1 MGNARLCGALGRIG
15 LGWFL
20 IVGLGGCEVKTPLQQ
35 AGVSLTV
42 PGSWQPAPPQ
52 RWNVPGTPLAAWS
65 GPDGAS
71 LIIYQ
76 TLPDPGGTATTIA
89 EGLANR
95 LANLPELTVRARR
108 TETIAGQTA
117 ARVEV
122 VAPGSGAAL
131 APSGVGT
138 PVAIDSKPLVPTHQ
152 ITVGFPR
159 SQGTLFLSW
168 HTPEQAHDRLAPELK
183 AMLESLKLRA
193 ETPQS
198 TSHY

>member
-1 MGNARLCGALGRIG
+1 MFEARRSGALGGMGIG
-15 LGWFL
+15 WLL
-20 IVGLGGCEVKTPLQQ
+20 IMSLGGCEATPPLEQ

-42 PGSWQPAPPQ
+42 PSSWNPVEPL
-52 RWNVPGTPLAAWS
+52 RWKVPGTPLAAWS
-65 GPDGAS
+65 GPDGSS
-71 LIIYQ
+71 LVIYQ
-76 TLPDPGGTATTIA
+76 ALPDPGGTAGGIA

-95 LANLPELTVRARR
+95 LANLPELSVRVRR
-108 TETIAGQTA
+108 TEMIAGQTA

-138 PVAIDSKPLVPTHQ
+138 PVAAESKPFVTTHQ

-159 SQGTLFLSW
+159 SGGTLFLSW
-168 HTPEQAHDRLAPELK
+168 HTPEQAHDRLAPEIN

-193 ETPQS
+193 DAPQS